1 MPHQVRVDATP
12 VRHELIAIVAI
23 PYEKLGYQ
31 TLGLIEPRG
40 MPWGM
45 PEGMPEGPKANGFP
59 WRPSF

>member
-31 TLGLIEPRG
+31 TLGLIEPRI
-40 MPWGM
+40 
-45 PEGMPEGPKANGFP
+45 KAHGQIGALKGSGHPPN
-59 WRPSF
+59 

>member
-31 TLGLIEPRG
+31 TLGFIERWVQEFLDP
-40 MPWGM
+40 
-45 PEGMPEGPKANGFP
+45 ANFKIA
-59 WRPSF
+59 SFRKIAIEEN